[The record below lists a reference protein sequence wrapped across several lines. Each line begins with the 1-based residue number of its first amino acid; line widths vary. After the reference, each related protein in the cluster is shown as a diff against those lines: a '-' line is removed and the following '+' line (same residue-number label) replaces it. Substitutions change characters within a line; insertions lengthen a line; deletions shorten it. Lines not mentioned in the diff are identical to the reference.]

1 MREDES
7 RQREIEQ
14 LDYYRK
20 IEIEQQFYYDYCLI
34 PPTEQEV
41 DSFLLRFGSLP
52 THQDKVNAILESK
65 RWGNQILTSKMQQLL

>member
-7 RQREIEQ
+7 RQREIEKI
-14 LDYYRK
+14 DYYRK

-41 DSFLLRFGSLP
+41 DNFLERFSNLP

-65 RWGNQILTSKMQQLL
+65 RWGNQVLTSKMQQLL